1 MRYNPQGNYQVI
13 QQFMRLIQMYD
24 KVYRSESLDNFLK
37 ITIGLDYRNLIDKM
51 LPANAFDLAEID
63 AKTFF
68 YDEIPAM
75 KS

>member
-1 MRYNPQGNYQVI
+1 
-13 QQFMRLIQMYD
+13 MYV
-24 KVYRSESLDNFLK
+24 KVHRSESLDNFLK